1 MPKTTQRRHA
11 WHEVGRIRPHAFHS
25 LLIPVDLSAAMEP
38 VLERAALLPL
48 AKNAQITL
56 LHVVPRLLLREA
68 RLRAE
73 SDAKKALELAAR
85 NLAPKLPERVKVVP
99 RVAVGVAAAEI
110 ARHARSR
117 KAELIVMGRGGGRAL
132 RDIFLG
138 STAERVIRRSL
149 LPVLAVRLRPRGTYR
164 RPLLAL
170 DTDQAARDVLALTLR
185 VLPPPRPRLGLVH
198 AFDAP
203 YYGLIY
209 PSLSP
214 EQGQE
219 YRNHYRQKALHDLA
233 RTIATAMTEL
243 KASPD
248 DGLSW
253 KSHVRHGSP
262 RMVIPDAVAKLRADL
277 LMLGTHGRAGL
288 AHALLGTVAGDV
300 LREVPCDVLV
310 VPPRRQSARKTHPS

>member
-1 MPKTTQRRHA
+1 M
-11 WHEVGRIRPHAFHS
+11 E
-25 LLIPVDLSAAMEP
+25 LILA
-38 VLERAALLPL
+38 RAALLPL
-48 AKNAQITL
+48 ARNAQLTL

-68 RLRAE
+68 RLQAE
-73 SDAKKALELAAR
+73 SDAKEALELATR
-85 NLAPKLPERVKVVP
+85 NLAPKLPESAKVVP
-99 RVAVGVAAAEI
+99 RVVVGVAAAEI
-110 ARHARSR
+110 TRHARSH

-138 STAERVIRRSL
+138 STAERVIRKSR
-149 LPVLAVRLRPRGTYR
+149 LPVLAVRLRPHGTYR

-170 DTDQAARDVLALTLR
+170 DTDQAARDVLAMALR
-185 VLPPPRPRLGLVH
+185 VLPPPRPQIGLVH
-198 AFDAP
+198 AYDAP
-203 YYGLIY
+203 YHGLVY

-219 YRNHYRQKALHDLA
+219 YRQYYRQKALHDIA
-233 RTIATAMTEL
+233 RAIATALTEV

-262 RMVIPDAVAKLRADL
+262 RTVIPDAVAKLRTDL
-277 LMLGTHGRAGL
+277 LMLGSHGRAGI

-310 VPPRRQSARKTHPS
+310 VPPRRQGASKR